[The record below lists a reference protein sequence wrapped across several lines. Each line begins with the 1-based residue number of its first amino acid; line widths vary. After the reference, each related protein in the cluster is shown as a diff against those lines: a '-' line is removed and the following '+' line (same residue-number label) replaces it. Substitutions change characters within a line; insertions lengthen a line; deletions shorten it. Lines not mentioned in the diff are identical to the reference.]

1 MKAFP
6 FFKPP
11 NQVKHALFYIRI
23 TLIRIARLGVTFN
36 VYKNCEAWCNLRM
49 I

>member
-1 MKAFP
+1 MKIKAFP
-6 FFKPP
+6 FFKPS

-23 TLIRIARLGVTFN
+23 TFIRIVRLGVS
-36 VYKNCEAWCNLRM
+36 V